1 MRYRSEHLTYFHPI
15 FTLLSLRRMFLYII
29 KIMCENLKIFNTEI
43 FLYLDAHTR
52 KKVFTFAFG

>member
-1 MRYRSEHLTYFHPI
+1 
-15 FTLLSLRRMFLYII
+15 MFIWRNDFEG
-29 KIMCENLKIFNTEI
+29 ENLKIFNTEK